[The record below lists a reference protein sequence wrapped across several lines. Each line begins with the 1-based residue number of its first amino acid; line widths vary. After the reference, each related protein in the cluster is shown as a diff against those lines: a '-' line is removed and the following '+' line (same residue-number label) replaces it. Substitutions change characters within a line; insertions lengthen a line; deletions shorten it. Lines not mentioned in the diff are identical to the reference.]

1 MMPSKPSYSQHGE
14 DTYILAH
21 LPAAAARFVVDV
33 GANDGYSWS
42 NSYMF
47 GQKGFGL
54 LLIEPMPL
62 YAERC
67 RTLYGSRTDVHV
79 EEAAIT
85 AEAGSTTFHVNLD
98 AETDLLAMRSSVIRE
113 IIPSDKLQ
121 SITVQTYPLWMLLEK
136 HKVPHSYALLTVDA
150 EGMDLEV
157 LRTAR
162 LDVFR
167 PQFICVEE
175 QSFGDAITRFLMQSG
190 YRRVQTLGPNG
201 IYTPA

>member
-1 MMPSKPSYSQHGE
+1 MQAKPSYSQHGE
-14 DTYILAH
+14 DVFILAR
-21 LPAAAARFVVDV
+21 LPETPARFVVDV

-47 GQKGFGL
+47 GLQEFAL
-54 LLIEPMPL
+54 LLIEPMPE

-67 RTLYGSRTDVHV
+67 RALYASRTDVHV
-79 EEAAIT
+79 EQAAIT
-85 AEAGSTTFHVNLD
+85 AQLGSTTFHVNLD
-98 AETDLLAMRSSVIRE
+98 AETDLLAMRSSVIPE
-113 IIPSDKLQ
+113 IIPSNNLRA
-121 SITVQTYPLWMLLEK
+121 ITVPTSPLSVLLEK
-136 HKVPHSYALLTVDA
+136 HHVPHNYALLTVDA

-167 PQFICVEE
+167 PHFICVEE
-175 QSFGDAITRFLMQSG
+175 EAFGDAIANYLNEWD

-201 IYTPA
+201 IYTT